1 MNLLLIN
8 LIFLIGTVVAADIK
22 PLEDNFLMAFDRC
35 RSLGVNLQK
44 GEMQVADLPS
54 FDMHCISKE
63 SSSTEF
69 KCDYIDVKTNKRTQL
84 EILSG
89 GKSGQ
94 DVSLS
99 SIGGTKIKF
108 RLGQQNA
115 YFETPLTDNES
126 IQGRKICA
134 GIFLMEKEALKK
146 KK

>member
-8 LIFLIGTVVAADIK
+8 LIFLIGTAVAGDIK
-22 PLEDNFLMAFDRC
+22 PLEDNVLMAFDRC
-35 RSLGVNLQK
+35 RSLSVNLQK
-44 GEMQVADLPS
+44 GEMQVSESPA
-54 FDMHCISKE
+54 FDMHCISKGN
-63 SSSTEF
+63 SSTEF

-84 EILSG
+84 EVLSG
-89 GKSGQ
+89 GKSDQ

-99 SIGGTKIKF
+99 SIGGTKVKF
-108 RLGQQNA
+108 RLGRQNA

-126 IQGRKICA
+126 IQGRRICA